1 MNKRNFTGLAAISS
15 FLAACGGGGGDSSG
29 GSVSNGTTG
38 NGGNLGNTGNPN
50 NPPISQPTTPNSP
63 NTTPD
68 NPTTNPP
75 SNPPSN
81 PGSSTGTDPVN
92 TGGNNTGNT
101 GGNNTGGNTNNPG
114 DTTAPVTGG
123 VYIYSK
129 PNNQY
134 EAARFLLQT
143 QFATN
148 LTEINSLVGN
158 NYVDYLNAQF
168 NMPILGTASDWVNSR
183 GYNVADNHAYF
194 DNTYLCDFPT
204 WQQVFTAKDNL
215 RKKVALALSEFFVVS
230 INGLNIS
237 WRTNTIA
244 SWWDMLNSKCFTT
257 YRELLGAVTLHPAMG
272 TYLNLAGSKKENSAG
287 RQPDENYARE
297 VMQLFSLGLYQL
309 NIDGT
314 EKTDGSGNKIDTYT
328 QNDITNLARAFT
340 GWNYNQSQ
348 NSYTAVTI
356 SGVSRN
362 VPNSYYTTLPMV
374 FNAGDHST
382 QPASFL
388 GANMPAD
395 GASALTAALDTIA
408 NHPNVAPFFCKQM
421 IKKFVTSNPSREYV
435 ARVASVFNNNGAG
448 VRGDLKAVFSCIFL
462 DPEARNPANVAI
474 PTFGKVREPM
484 HRFIQWGKTFK
495 LNSKF
500 GSWKLGDLTSNLGQ
514 SPFRSPS
521 VFNFFRPNYVPPS
534 TQLAA
539 LNLTGPEFQII
550 NESTVSS
557 YINFMQSVIKSGF
570 LVSGPDVPY
579 NNTSTANDGYDI
591 APDYT
596 EALAFINDSTA
607 LVNYLDLILNA
618 GMTSETNK
626 KTIISAIDSFGIN
639 TTNVGTVDNRL
650 NKLASA
656 ILLIMSNTDYIIQK

>member
-1 MNKRNFTGLAAISS
+1 MDKRNFTGLAAISS
-15 FLAACGGGGGDSSG
+15 FLAACGGGGSDSSG
-29 GSVSNGTTG
+29 GVSNVG
-38 NGGNLGNTGNPN
+38 NGG
-50 NPPISQPTTPNSP
+50 
-63 NTTPD
+63 
-68 NPTTNPP
+68 TTN
-75 SNPPSN
+75 N
-81 PGSSTGTDPVN
+81 G
-92 TGGNNTGNT
+92 NTGNT
-101 GGNNTGGNTNNPG
+101 GNNPPVNPPTNTGGNTDSGSNPTNGGNTSTTPPNTTPNNP
-114 DTTAPVTGG
+114 DTGSNSGNTGGTNNPTEPVTGG
-123 VYIYSK
+123 VAIYSK

-143 QFATN
+143 QFGTN
-148 LTEINSLVGN
+148 MSEINSLVGST
-158 NYVDYLNAQF
+158 YIDYLNSQF
-168 NMPILGTASDWVNSR
+168 NMPISTTASDWLNSR
-183 GYNVADNHAYF
+183 GYSVVDNHSYF
-194 DNTYLCDFPT
+194 DNTYHCDFPT
-204 WQQVFTAKDNL
+204 WQQVFTAKDNF
-215 RKKVALALSEFFVVS
+215 RKKIALALSEFFVVS
-230 INGLNIS
+230 INGLNIT
-237 WRTNTIA
+237 WRANNIA
-244 SWWDMLNSKCFTT
+244 SWWDMLNAKCFTT
-257 YRELLGAVTLHPAMG
+257 FRELLGSVTLHPAMG

-314 EKTDGSGNKIDTYT
+314 EKTDGSGNKIPTYT
-328 QNDITNLARAFT
+328 QSDITNLARALT

-348 NSYTAVTI
+348 NSVTSI
-356 SGVSRN
+356 VINGVNHN
-362 VPNSYYTTLPMV
+362 VPNTYYTILPMIL
-374 FNAGDHST
+374 NGGDHST
-382 QPASFL
+382 ASANFL
-388 GANMPAD
+388 GVNMPGD
-395 GASALTAALDTIA
+395 GAAALNAALDTIA

-448 VRGDLKAVFSCIFL
+448 IRGDLKAVFASIFL
-462 DPEARNPANVAI
+462 DIEARNPANVSN

-484 HRFIQWGKTFK
+484 SRFVQWGKTFK

-500 GSWKLGDLTSNLGQ
+500 NSWKLGDLTSNLGQ

-557 YINFMQSVIKSGF
+557 YINFMQNIIKNGF

-579 NNTSTANDGYDI
+579 NNTSTQNDGYDI

-596 EALAFINDSTA
+596 EALNYIYDSNA

-618 GMTSETNK
+618 GLTSDSNK
-626 KTIISAIDSFGIN
+626 KIIVSAIESFGIN
-639 TTNVGTVDNRL
+639 NNNLGTLDNRL